1 MSRFSFVDW
10 SRLREPHA
18 DRCLGDLEDVV
29 TAVPPGL
36 VSSLVLGV
44 GSGSR
49 TGPRP
54 RASREGALHSTTLP
68 EWLHVEESMP
78 ADFPYMNSVGHVPDI
93 LTRIQEAGA
102 PPRFTHEFLKTTLGF
117 TSSSDR
123 GIIAVLKQLGF
134 LSSDGSPTERYHH
147 YRGGPEG
154 RKALAQGLR
163 EGWSE
168 IYLANERAHEL
179 TAGQLKEIF
188 KSVTGKSDSVA
199 EKMAST
205 FKALANAADWSAPSS
220 HVPSVTGAS
229 EPETPDDA
237 EQTPPAVATGVS
249 PLDGLALH
257 HDVHV
262 HLPPTS
268 DVAVYRAIFR
278 ALRDELM

>member
-1 MSRFSFVDW
+1 
-10 SRLREPHA
+10 
-18 DRCLGDLEDVV
+18 
-29 TAVPPGL
+29 
-36 VSSLVLGV
+36 
-44 GSGSR
+44 
-49 TGPRP
+49 
-54 RASREGALHSTTLP
+54 
-68 EWLHVEESMP
+68 MP
-78 ADFPYMNSVGHVPDI
+78 TDFPYMNSVGHVPDI

-102 PPRFTHEFLKTTLGF
+102 PPRFTHEFLKATLGF

-123 GIIAVLKQLGF
+123 GIIAVLKQLG
-134 LSSDGSPTERYHH
+134 LLASDGTPSERYHH

-163 EGWSE
+163 EGWGD

-179 TAGQLKEIF
+179 TAGQLKQIF
-188 KSVTGKSDSVA
+188 KSVTGKGDSVA

-205 FKALANAADWSAPSS
+205 FKALTNAADWSSPPA
-220 HVPSVTGAS
+220 HVPDLTADPVS
-229 EPETPDDA
+229 ESREEPYSTPQA
-237 EQTPPAVATGVS
+237 ATAIT

-257 HDVHV
+257 HNVHV